1 MNAGHDTGSNDS
13 VERANALALGMT
25 PQSAARS
32 KAGGY
37 EPERREARLK
47 QNGGPTAYQ
56 RGSNSMN
63 TDNQVLQQSPAKKSR
78 VGLPP
83 TNRAGGMGR
92 ARQSESR
99 FEP

>member
-1 MNAGHDTGSNDS
+1 MNQSQVYNETGLNDSVNGTPGPSSNSGNYRKVFKPNIGGQASAARSEMNAGHDTGSNDS

-47 QNGGPTAYQ
+47 
-56 RGSNSMN
+56 
-63 TDNQVLQQSPAKKSR
+63 
-78 VGLPP
+78 
-83 TNRAGGMGR
+83 
-92 ARQSESR
+92 
-99 FEP
+99 